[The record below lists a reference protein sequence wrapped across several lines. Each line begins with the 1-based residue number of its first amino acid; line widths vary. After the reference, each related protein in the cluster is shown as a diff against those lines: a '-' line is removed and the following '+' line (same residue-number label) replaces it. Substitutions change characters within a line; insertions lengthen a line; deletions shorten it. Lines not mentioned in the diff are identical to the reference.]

1 MHLCTAFFVMK
12 NIFKDNKK
20 NYIYGGLYGSSGSYI
35 IEKISSNFNTTI
47 ILLNNNNEIINFS
60 NELKLFLHND
70 KNICLFL
77 EIESFPYE
85 DLIYDVNILSERLK
99 TYKNILSHD
108 NNIIIT
114 SYSALAKYLVP
125 KNILSKYFTKISK
138 NFDYNSFITL
148 LREMKYDRTEK
159 VLNKG
164 EYAIRGAIIDIYS
177 TVEDKPIRLNFD
189 GDKLEALKM
198 FNLDTQ
204 ASIDTIESFFLG
216 PANEVIIT
224 DEVIKNYETITL
236 EKAYEIHNNN
246 PFIHT
251 FNIEGEIEYFKKYDD
266 NFSILSYWNAWE
278 PEKVFFESMLY
289 SGKLLEIKNKKIRK
303 EIESIYTKQQERV
316 SGMTDITK
324 NNSNKIGNWFEL
336 TRDKYSF
343 DTTNKSIFQND
354 KDQKLK
360 NMLITRRGIL
370 KSRIVDTEN
379 YLQGLQ
385 NIVLLISS
393 EYKKLD

>member
-1 MHLCTAFFVMK
+1 MRKLITDGFV
-12 NIFKDNKK
+12 IFISIFASFSVE
-20 NYIYGGLYGSSGSYI
+20 NYREASL
-35 IEKISSNFNTTI
+35 EKGV
-47 ILLNNNNEIINFS
+47 LN
-60 NELKLFLHND
+60 D
-70 KNICLFL
+70 A
-77 EIESFPYE
+77 
-85 DLIYDVNILSERLK
+85 V
-99 TYKNILSHD
+99 
-108 NNIIIT
+108 
-114 SYSALAKYLVP
+114 
-125 KNILSKYFTKISK
+125 
-138 NFDYNSFITL
+138 ITL
-148 LREMKYDRTEK
+148 GEEM
-159 VLNKG
+159 VSNI
-164 EYAIRGAIIDIYS
+164 EYTKEHLFQVRNMEYLI
-177 TVEDKPIRLNFD
+177 
-189 GDKLEALKM
+189 
-198 FNLDTQ
+198 
-204 ASIDTIESFFLG
+204 
-216 PANEVIIT
+216 

-251 FNIEGEIEYFKKYDD
+251 FNIEGEIEYYKKYDD

-360 NMLITRRGIL
+360 NMLVSRRGIL
-370 KSRIVDTEN
+370 KSRIIDTEN